1 MPGRVRPGG
10 EGLHRGDTVLSGDKQ
25 SASSA
30 SSDPRTTWQREFNP
44 CIQCGMC
51 GGACPLAFAMEYTP
65 RHSIHLLKEGLLD
78 QVLKSNTLWLCVS
91 CYNCTARC
99 PSGLKITDILF
110 PALRDA
116 AISAGHTL
124 PAEFKKA
131 LDNTYRYGNSLG
143 EGPRKRTEWTK
154 GAGVPVPIIAQLR
167 RPVEALWLVECYPS
181 YHPRNQLQAQAM
193 ARVLHSMGVDFA
205 VLGTEER
212 CVGDCERL
220 SGEAGLFESLV
231 EHNISLFDKY
241 EYNEIVTGDP
251 HAFNSLTRIYP
262 LTTGRRYPVRHYVE
276 FLSARMDAL
285 RPLLKNRIEARVT
298 YHDNCCLGRMC
309 GLYEAPRELLR
320 AIPGVTLVEMPFA
333 RENALCCGGGGGGM
347 WLDTVIWQAAHER
360 LSDRRVAH
368 ALSTGAD
375 ILAVSCP
382 FEASR
387 FEDALKSTG
396 NEGKIVVKDIIELLD
411 ESAGARGVKPA

>member
-1 MPGRVRPGG
+1 MS
-10 EGLHRGDTVLSGDKQ
+10 EDKQ
-25 SASSA
+25 SALPTGVAASSA
-30 SSDPRTTWQREFNP
+30 SPAPRTAWQAEFNP

-65 RHSIHLLKEGLLD
+65 RHSIYLLKEGLLD

-91 CYNCTARC
+91 CYNCTSRC
-99 PSGLKITDILF
+99 PSGLKITDVLF

-116 AISAGHTL
+116 AMNAGHKL

-143 EGPRKRTEWTK
+143 DSPRKRMEWAK
-154 GAGVPVPIIAQLR
+154 GAGVPVPVISQVKRA
-167 RPVEALWLVECYPS
+167 VEALWLVECYPA

-193 ARVLHSMGVDFA
+193 ARLLHSLGVDFA
-205 VLGTEER
+205 VLGPEER

-220 SGEAGLFESLV
+220 SGEAGLFDSLV
-231 EHNISLFDKY
+231 EQNTALFDKY
-241 EYNEIVTGDP
+241 EYDEIVTADP

-262 LTTGRRYPVRHYVE
+262 ATGGRSYPVRHYVE
-276 FLSARMDAL
+276 FLTARMETL
-285 RPLLKNRIEARVT
+285 RPLLVNRIDAKVT
-298 YHDNCCLGRMC
+298 YHDNCTLGRMA

-320 AIPGVTLVEMPFA
+320 AIPGISLVEMPFT

-347 WLDTVIWQAAHER
+347 WLDTVIWQAANER

-396 NEGKIVVKDIIELLD
+396 NEGKIVVKDILELLD
-411 ESAGARGVKPA
+411 ESAGKQRGNPA

>member
-1 MPGRVRPGG
+1 MGG
-10 EGLHRGDTVLSGDKQ
+10 EGLHRGVTVLSGDKQ

-30 SSDPRTTWQREFNP
+30 LSDPQTPWQREFNP

-65 RHSIHLLKEGLLD
+65 RHSIYLLKEGLLD

-99 PSGLKITDILF
+99 PSGLKITDVLF

-116 AISAGHTL
+116 AMSAGQTL

-131 LDNTYRYGNSLG
+131 LDNTNRYGNSLG
-143 EGPRKRTEWTK
+143 EGPRKRMEWTK
-154 GAGVPVPIIAQLR
+154 GAGVPVPIISQLK

-193 ARVLHSMGVDFA
+193 ARVLHAMGVDFA
-205 VLGTEER
+205 VLGPEEH

-220 SGEAGLFESLV
+220 SGEKGLFENLI
-231 EHNISLFDKY
+231 EYNTALLDKY
-241 EYNEIVTGDP
+241 GYDLILTADP
-251 HAFNSLTRIYP
+251 HAHNSLTRIYP
-262 LTTGRRYPVRHYVE
+262 AITGRTYPVRHYVE
-276 FLSARMDAL
+276 FFAERMEAL
-285 RPLLKNRIEARVT
+285 RPLLKDSVQAVVT
-298 YHDNCCLGRMC
+298 YHDNCSLGRLS
-309 GLYEAPRELLR
+309 GIYEQPRDLLR
-320 AIPGVTLVEMPFA
+320 AIPGISLVEMPFA

-347 WLDTVIWQAAHER
+347 WLDTVIWQSAHER
-360 LSDRRVAH
+360 LSDRRIAH

-396 NEGKIVVKDIIELLD
+396 NEGKMVVKDILELLD
-411 ESAGARGVKPA
+411 ESIGAPGVKPA

>member
-1 MPGRVRPGG
+1 MSG
-10 EGLHRGDTVLSGDKQ
+10 EVQ
-25 SASSA
+25 STASA
-30 SSDPRTTWQREFNP
+30 ASDPRTTWFSEFNP

-51 GGACPLAFAMEYTP
+51 GGACPLASAMEYTP
-65 RHSIHLLKEGLLD
+65 RHAIYLLKEGMLD
-78 QVLKSNTLWLCVS
+78 LVLKSNTLWLCVS

-99 PSGLKITDILF
+99 PSGLKITDVLF

-116 AISAGHTL
+116 AMSAGHTL

-131 LDNTYRYGNSLG
+131 LDNTYRHGNSFG
-143 EGPRKRTEWTK
+143 ESPRKRMDWAR
-154 GAGVPVPIIAQLR
+154 GAGVPVPVLAQIK
-167 RPVEALWLVECYPS
+167 RPVEALWLVECYPT
-181 YHPRNQLQAQAM
+181 YHPRNQVQSQAM
-193 ARVLHSMGVDFA
+193 ARVLHSLGVDFA
-205 VLGTEER
+205 VLGPEER

-231 EHNISLFDKY
+231 EQNVSLLDKY
-241 EYNEIVTGDP
+241 EFDEIVTADP
-251 HAFNSLTRIYP
+251 HAYNSLTRIYP
-262 LTTGRRYPVRHYVE
+262 KATGRQFPVRHYVE
-276 FLSARMDAL
+276 FLSARLARL

-298 YHDNCCLGRMC
+298 YHDNCCLGRMS
-309 GLYEAPRELLR
+309 GLYESPRELLR
-320 AIPGVTLVEMPFA
+320 AIPGISLAEMPYNK
-333 RENALCCGGGGGGM
+333 ENALCCGGGGGGM

-360 LSDRRVAH
+360 LSDRRIAH

-411 ESAGARGVKPA
+411 ESVGTQGVKPA

>member
-1 MPGRVRPGG
+1 MS
-10 EGLHRGDTVLSGDKQ
+10 SGDKQ
-25 SASSA
+25 SAVPVESAPTSA
-30 SSDPRTTWQREFNP
+30 SPDPRTAWRQEFNP

-51 GGACPLAFAMEYTP
+51 GGSCPLAFAMEYTP
-65 RHSIHLLKEGLLD
+65 RHSIYLLKEGLLD

-91 CYNCTARC
+91 CYNCTSRC
-99 PSGLKITDILF
+99 PSGLKITDVLF

-116 AISAGHTL
+116 AMSAGHTL

-131 LDNTYRYGNSLG
+131 LDNTYRYGNSFG
-143 EGPRKRTEWTK
+143 EAPRKRMDWAR
-154 GAGVPVPIIAQLR
+154 GAGVPVPIISQLK
-167 RPVEALWLVECYPS
+167 RPVEALWLVECYPA

-205 VLGTEER
+205 VLGPEER

-231 EHNISLFDKY
+231 EKNIALFDKY
-241 EYNEIVTGDP
+241 EYDEIVTADP

-262 LTTGRRYPVRHYVE
+262 DATGRQFPVRHYVE
-276 FLSARMDAL
+276 FLAARMDAL
-285 RPLLKNRIEARVT
+285 RPLLGNRIEARVT
-298 YHDNCCLGRMC
+298 YHDNCCLGRMS
-309 GLYEAPRELLR
+309 GLYESPRELLR
-320 AIPGVTLVEMPFA
+320 AIPGISLVEMPFT

-396 NEGKIVVKDIIELLD
+396 NEGKIVVKDIVELLD
-411 ESAGARGVKPA
+411 ESAGTRGGMPA